1 MTKDLAKTKAVLVT
15 GASRGIGAAI
25 SMDLA
30 KKGYQVVCL
39 SRSGSMPEVPGLMSE
54 RYPRAI
60 KDRLIP
66 VAGDVTSRADMESA
80 VREITAKGLTLAG
93 IVNNAG
99 IHSDCASTELTV
111 ESFRETLDVN
121 TIAVLQGC
129 QVVYPELVKGGGG
142 LIVNIGSF
150 FDKLGVKRNLAYCA
164 SKAAV
169 GALTRVLAVE
179 WAKYGIRVLNVAPGY
194 IATDLNRESMDRGP
208 LSEYLAKRIP
218 GGKPGEASDVSALVV
233 SLFEIDT
240 AFLTG
245 ETLYVDGGQGVAH

>member
-1 MTKDLAKTKAVLVT
+1 MKKVQTSKKAVLVT
-15 GASRGIGAAI
+15 GASRGIGASIAL
-25 SMDLA
+25 DLA
-30 KKGYQVVCL
+30 GRGFQVACV
-39 SRSGSMPEVPGLMSE
+39 SRSGALPKVTGESDEA
-54 RYPRAI
+54 RYRGI
-60 KDRLIP
+60 
-66 VAGDVTSRADMESA
+66 VAQLTPITADVTSKEAMSDVVS
-80 VREITAKGLTLAG
+80 EITGKGFTLAG

-99 IHSDCASTELTV
+99 IHSDCASAELSA
-111 ESFRETLDVN
+111 ESFREILDVN
-121 TIAVLQGC
+121 TIAVMQGC
-129 QVVYPELVKGGGG
+129 QVVYPELVKNGGG

-194 IATDLNRESMDRGP
+194 IATDLNRKSLEQGP

-218 GGKPGEASDVSALVV
+218 AGKVGEANDVSMLVA
-233 SLFEIDT
+233 SLFEIDSP
-240 AFLTG
+240 FLTG